1 MRLTPIERLL
11 KNLAGEIPSRMRREY
26 LLPEVAYDR
35 LKRMT
40 GEDFGMDPERWNNWI
55 AEQEKLGREFRVP
68 KEV

>member
-11 KNLAGEIPSRMRREY
+11 KNLAGDIPPRMRREY
-26 LLPEVAYDR
+26 LAPEDAYER

-40 GEDFGMDPERWNNWI
+40 GEDFGMDSERWKDWI
-55 AEQEKLGREFRVP
+55 AEQEKLGREFRFP